1 MAVVPDAP
9 RAGVCLHFRVE
20 RGEPRT
26 TSSRNSTANVLVPW
40 FRFEER
46 FDNYR
51 AGTSPLKVAV
61 TRFPGEFPRAGSFH
75 PVDRAQYSAPVSGRF
90 RGRQCFAC
98 SGAFGCRSPRG
109 CRCCHNLAPDV
120 ATGAFYTFRAAGLH
134 SLAAKRI
141 HESE

>member
-1 MAVVPDAP
+1 VVPDAP

-51 AGTSPLKVAV
+51 AGPSPLEVAV
-61 TRFPGEFPRAGSFH
+61 TRFRGEFPRAGSFH
-75 PVDRAQYSAPVSGRF
+75 AVYSAQHCTPVSGLFGVR
-90 RGRQCFAC
+90 RCFAC
-98 SGAFGCRSPRG
+98 CGTVGCLPSGGRRYS
-109 CRCCHNLAPDV
+109 
-120 ATGAFYTFRAAGLH
+120 H
-134 SLAAKRI
+134 SFAL
-141 HESE
+141 